1 MDKIDLVLKSLWAQ
15 RVPTIIPK
23 KADTPTANVAMYR
36 VIRALSQ
43 YSDKAINNIKLNTTK
58 ADRIPPMI
66 YPAPVTKNKVDITG
80 IFKYDCFIGPR
91 TEVNKNT
98 LKAFK

>member
-1 MDKIDLVLKSLWAQ
+1 MDKIDLVLKSLCAQ
-15 RVPTIIPK
+15 RVPITIPK
-23 KADTPTANVAMYR
+23 KAETPTANVAIYK

-43 YSDKAINNIKLNTTK
+43 YSDSAINNIKLKTTI
-58 ADRIPPMI
+58 ADRIPPII

-80 IFKYDCFIGPR
+80 IFKYACFIGPR
-91 TEVNKNT
+91 TEDNKNT